1 MDLLTNELTL
11 NGLILNEVIL
21 NGFFLL
27 NGVSIIGFTTKWG

>member
-11 NGLILNEVIL
+11 NGLILNEVIH
-21 NGFFLL
+21 NGFSPL